1 VIPLVLVLVLTGCT
15 GTQVGSTTT
24 ATQADSTTTA
34 TPATSATTGESD
46 RDIQLTV
53 TEVADSYPHFRNAI
67 GAVDR
72 RSIEAVEWLAYC
84 AEAFGFSVTI
94 TTGPGQPPILFADAT
109 DEQLPRWV
117 EVQEAC
123 AVESYHRGWVAPY
136 PTTREQLV
144 ASYERLLEV
153 NACLEDLGY
162 GTTAPSLEAFLED
175 PDWNVYA
182 NTPVGAGL
190 VNAPSAGEDLPDNYR
205 QQLSIQEQCPL
216 WP

>member
-1 VIPLVLVLVLTGCT
+1 M
-15 GTQVGSTTT
+15 
-24 ATQADSTTTA
+24 
-34 TPATSATTGESD
+34 
-46 RDIQLTV
+46 
-53 TEVADSYPHFRNAI
+53 EVADSYPHFRSGT

-94 TTGPGQPPILFADAT
+94 TTGPGQPPILFTDAT
-109 DEQLPRWV
+109 AEQLPRWV

-123 AVESYHRGWVAPY
+123 AAESYDRGWVEPF
-136 PTTREQLV
+136 PTTPEQL
-144 ASYERLLEV
+144 AAYYERLLEV

-162 GTTAPSLEAFLED
+162 GTTAPSLETFLED

-190 VNAPSAGEDLPDNYR
+190 VNAPSAGEDLPETYR
-205 QQLSIQEQCPL
+205 RQLSIQGQCPL